1 MVHTLHRVKAV
12 GTQPLDS
19 FKDLLTEED
28 FRKCANS
35 PYNGKTWFKLTTDVF
50 VAYLFRVL
58 FILHIPIHA
67 LLDSN

>member
-1 MVHTLHRVKAV
+1 M
-12 GTQPLDS
+12 GTQLLDS
-19 FKDLLTEED
+19 FKDLLTKED
-28 FRKCANS
+28 FRKCTNS
-35 PYNGKTWFKLTTDVF
+35 PHIGKTWFKFTTDVF